1 MSDLHYNISD
11 TRQHAF
17 PIENTRV
24 QIFLDIFM
32 FFLVSYLCKLKRGS
46 LYYLTMVLQAV
57 ALQATRT
64 IC

>member
-1 MSDLHYNISD
+1 MSDLHYNISE
-11 TRQHAF
+11 TREHSF
-17 PIENTRV
+17 LIENTRI

-32 FFLVSYLCKLKRGS
+32 LFLVSYLCKLKRES
-46 LYYLTMVLQAV
+46 LYYLTIGLQAV